1 MPLLFFRKF
10 YTPHYEDKLKGGLNM
25 SNRFME
31 LAKGAFK
38 VTTKIG
44 KKVLIEGSKVAAA
57 GAIIVG
63 MESIYRGGVKQ
74 LKETSLDTFLEN
86 EEDEEDEDFN

>member
-1 MPLLFFRKF
+1 
-10 YTPHYEDKLKGGLNM
+10 M